1 MRLLLDFAHTHGYPL
16 MLKRTDG
23 GGGRGITLVH
33 NDDELRGFYMNHDA
47 LQGGDL
53 DEYFVE
59 RFIDKG
65 RHVETQCGRDSHGNF
80 TVYST
85 RDCSVQRRN
94 QKLVEEAP
102 APFLSDGV
110 LEQLET
116 YSRRLFE
123 AVDYIGLGTCEFMV
137 TEQGKVYFLEV
148 NPRLQVEHTVSEEVC
163 GLDLVREQLTIA
175 NGGELTVDHPLRG
188 HSFELRLTCED
199 PAKNLAPSS
208 GTLTKLAWPSG
219 PGIRVD
225 SGVVEGDTV
234 SPKFDSMMGKL
245 VVTASDRAAAV
256 ARVRRALEELKVE
269 GVPTPASLFEQ
280 IFNDDEFTAE
290 NGVAYDVS
298 TKWLERKYLNKEAS
312 STKGGQP
319 ASMAGASGAKE
330 AEQKESSETFVIEV
344 NNHRVSLTVPNDIVA
359 NLTGGAK
366 ARDAKR
372 AIQPL
377 RGQGLHHVEKKQQGN
392 DGQSGVIASP
402 MQAVVTRINVAEGQD
417 VAKGD
422 LLVVLESTTYP
433 GTTEELC
440 KPILEKSGLK
450 CGEDFYLAFSPERV
464 DPGNLIYKTK
474 NTPKVVGGCT
484 PKCTEIAA
492 AMYETVLEAPVYKVS
507 SPAIAEMEK
516 ILENTYRN
524 VNIGLIN
531 ELAILCDRM
540 GINIWEVIDAAKS
553 KPYGFQAFYPGP
565 GLGGHCIPLDPYYL
579 SWKAREYGFHTS
591 MIESSM
597 MVNDRMPEYCVDR
610 AARILNTFKKSMNG
624 AKILLG
630 VAYKQNIADFRES
643 PAINVIKELQ
653 KRGADVSYYDPWV
666 PSFRWKGMSMTG
678 IPALTEEA
686 LREADLVMVTTAH
699 TNVDYAF
706 VQKNAKF
713 VFDTKNAMKAVTE
726 RGNIEVL

>member
-1 MRLLLDFAHTHGYPL
+1 MEPYKKIANLLWETSSSNHVSTAKLDIMPKNVNKLLVANRGEIALRVVRTAREMGIPTVAVYAEQDRHAQYVQMADDAYLLSGDTYKDTYLNEDLLIDILQRSGADAVHPGYGFLSEVASFAQKVLDAGATWIGPNPKALVDLGDKITARRVATFAKVPPVPGISQSISDMRLLLDFAHTHGYPL

-102 APFLSDGV
+102 APFLPDGV

-116 YSRRLFE
+116 YSRRLFD
-123 AVDYIGLGTCEFMV
+123 AVDYVGLGTCEFMV

-245 VVTASDRAAAV
+245 VVTASDRATAV

-290 NGVAYDVS
+290 HGVAYDVS

-402 MQAVVTRINVAEGQD
+402 MQAVVTRINVVEGQD

-422 LLVVLESTTYP
+422 LLVVLESMKMENYV
-433 GTTEELC
+433 
-440 KPILEKSGLK
+440 
-450 CGEDFYLAFSPERV
+450 Y
-464 DPGNLIYKTK
+464 
-474 NTPKVVGGCT
+474 
-484 PKCTEIAA
+484 
-492 AMYETVLEAPVYKVS
+492 APVKGTVTKIFVG
-507 SPAIAEMEK
+507 PAA
-516 ILENTYRN
+516 
-524 VNIGLIN
+524 
-531 ELAILCDRM
+531 
-540 GINIWEVIDAAKS
+540 GIEAGETLMTID
-553 KPYGFQAFYPGP
+553 
-565 GLGGHCIPLDPYYL
+565 
-579 SWKAREYGFHTS
+579 
-591 MIESSM
+591 
-597 MVNDRMPEYCVDR
+597 V
-610 AARILNTFKKSMNG
+610 NG
-624 AKILLG
+624 ASKAADGKPATDGNTETKTEGG
-630 VAYKQNIADFRES
+630 VK
-643 PAINVIKELQ
+643 
-653 KRGADVSYYDPWV
+653 
-666 PSFRWKGMSMTG
+666 
-678 IPALTEEA
+678 
-686 LREADLVMVTTAH
+686 
-699 TNVDYAF
+699 
-706 VQKNAKF
+706 
-713 VFDTKNAMKAVTE
+713 
-726 RGNIEVL
+726 

>member
-1 MRLLLDFAHTHGYPL
+1 MASIVKKLLIANRGEIALRVVRTAKEMGISTVAVYSEQDRNSRYVDMADEAYLLSGDTYKDTYLNEDLLIDILHKTGADAVHPGYGFLSEVATFAQKVIDAGAAWVGPNPKALVDLGDKITARRVATFAKVPPVPGISQSISDMRLLLDFAHTHGYPL

-53 DEYFVE
+53 NEYFVE

-102 APFLSDGV
+102 APFLSSEVTD
-110 LEQLET
+110 QLET

-123 AVDYIGLGTCEFMV
+123 AVDYEGLGTCEFMV

-175 NGGELTVDHPLRG
+175 NGGELTVNHPLRG

-208 GTLTKLAWPSG
+208 GTLASLRWPSG

-225 SGVVEGDTV
+225 SGVVEGDTI

-256 ARVRRALEELKVE
+256 ARVRRALSELKVE

-290 NGVAYDVS
+290 HGVAYDVS
-298 TKWLERKYLNKEAS
+298 TKWLERKYLNKEAAS
-312 STKGGQP
+312 SQGGQP
-319 ASMAGASGAKE
+319 ASMSGASEVDK
-330 AEQKESSETFVIEV
+330 KESSETFVIEV
-344 NNHRVSLTVPNDIVA
+344 NNRRVSLTVPNDIVA

-377 RGQGLHHVEKKQQGN
+377 RGQGLHHAQKKQQSN

-402 MQAVVTRINVAEGQD
+402 MQAVVTRINVAEGQQ

-422 LLVVLESTTYP
+422 LLVVLESMKMENYV
-433 GTTEELC
+433 
-440 KPILEKSGLK
+440 
-450 CGEDFYLAFSPERV
+450 Y
-464 DPGNLIYKTK
+464 
-474 NTPKVVGGCT
+474 
-484 PKCTEIAA
+484 
-492 AMYETVLEAPVYKVS
+492 APVKGAVTKIFVG
-507 SPAIAEMEK
+507 PAAGVEAGETLM
-516 ILENTYRN
+516 T
-524 VNIGLIN
+524 
-531 ELAILCDRM
+531 
-540 GINIWEVIDAAKS
+540 IDVTGAN
-553 KPYGFQAFYPGP
+553 GT
-565 GLGGHCIPLDPYYL
+565 
-579 SWKAREYGFHTS
+579 KAGE
-591 MIESSM
+591 
-597 MVNDRMPEYCVDR
+597 
-610 AARILNTFKKSMNG
+610 NG
-624 AKILLG
+624 AT
-630 VAYKQNIADFRES
+630 
-643 PAINVIKELQ
+643 
-653 KRGADVSYYDPWV
+653 GAAVD
-666 PSFRWKGMSMTG
+666 G
-678 IPALTEEA
+678 
-686 LREADLVMVTTAH
+686 TA
-699 TNVDYAF
+699 TDGTMEGG
-706 VQKNAKF
+706 K
-713 VFDTKNAMKAVTE
+713 
-726 RGNIEVL
+726 

>member
-1 MRLLLDFAHTHGYPL
+1 MPKNVNKLLVANRGEIALRVVRTAREMGIPTVAVYAEQDRHAQYVQMADDAYLLSGDTYKDTYLNEDLLIDILQRSGADAVHPGYGFLSEVATFAQKVIDAGAAWVGPNPKALVDLGDKITARRVATFAKVPPVPGISQSISDMRLLLDFAHTHGYPL

-53 DEYFVE
+53 NEYFVE

-102 APFLSDGV
+102 APFLSSEVTD
-110 LEQLET
+110 QLET

-123 AVDYIGLGTCEFMV
+123 AVDYEGLGTCEFMV

-175 NGGELTVDHPLRG
+175 NGGELTVNHPLRG

-208 GTLTKLAWPSG
+208 GTLASLRWPSG

-225 SGVVEGDTV
+225 SGVVEGDTI

-256 ARVRRALEELKVE
+256 ARVRRALSELKVE

-290 NGVAYDVS
+290 HGVAYDVS
-298 TKWLERKYLNKEAS
+298 TKWLERKYLNKEAAS
-312 STKGGQP
+312 SQGGQP
-319 ASMAGASGAKE
+319 ASMSGASE
-330 AEQKESSETFVIEV
+330 ADKKESSETFVIEV
-344 NNHRVSLTVPNDIVA
+344 NNRRVSLTVPNDIVA

-377 RGQGLHHVEKKQQGN
+377 RGQGLHHAQKKQQSD

-402 MQAVVTRINVAEGQD
+402 MQAVVTRVNVAEGQQ

-422 LLVVLESTTYP
+422 LLVVLESMKMENYV
-433 GTTEELC
+433 
-440 KPILEKSGLK
+440 
-450 CGEDFYLAFSPERV
+450 Y
-464 DPGNLIYKTK
+464 
-474 NTPKVVGGCT
+474 
-484 PKCTEIAA
+484 
-492 AMYETVLEAPVYKVS
+492 APVKGVVTKIFVG
-507 SPAIAEMEK
+507 PAAGVEAGETLM
-516 ILENTYRN
+516 T
-524 VNIGLIN
+524 
-531 ELAILCDRM
+531 
-540 GINIWEVIDAAKS
+540 IDVTGASGASGNGKQTD
-553 KPYGFQAFYPGP
+553 GTAVGDTVE
-565 GLGGHCIPLDPYYL
+565 GG
-579 SWKAREYGFHTS
+579 E
-591 MIESSM
+591 
-597 MVNDRMPEYCVDR
+597 
-610 AARILNTFKKSMNG
+610 
-624 AKILLG
+624 
-630 VAYKQNIADFRES
+630 
-643 PAINVIKELQ
+643 
-653 KRGADVSYYDPWV
+653 
-666 PSFRWKGMSMTG
+666 
-678 IPALTEEA
+678 
-686 LREADLVMVTTAH
+686 
-699 TNVDYAF
+699 
-706 VQKNAKF
+706 
-713 VFDTKNAMKAVTE
+713 
-726 RGNIEVL
+726 

>member
-1 MRLLLDFAHTHGYPL
+1 MPKNVNKLLVANRGEIALRVVRTAREMGIPTVAVYAEQDRHAQYVQMADDAYLLSGDTYKDTYLNEDLLIDILQRSGADAVHPGYGFLSEVATFAQKVIDAGAAWVGPNPKALVDLGDKITARRVATFAKVPPVPGISQSISDMRLLLDFAHTHGYPL

-53 DEYFVE
+53 NEYFVE

-102 APFLSDGV
+102 APFLSSEVTD
-110 LEQLET
+110 QLET

-123 AVDYIGLGTCEFMV
+123 AVDYEGLGTCEFMV

-175 NGGELTVDHPLRG
+175 NGGELTVNHPLRG

-208 GTLTKLAWPSG
+208 GTLASLRWPSG

-225 SGVVEGDTV
+225 SGVVEGDTI

-256 ARVRRALEELKVE
+256 ARVRRALSELKVE

-290 NGVAYDVS
+290 HGVAYDVS
-298 TKWLERKYLNKEAS
+298 TKWLERKYLNKEAAS
-312 STKGGQP
+312 SQGGQP
-319 ASMAGASGAKE
+319 ASMSGASEVDK
-330 AEQKESSETFVIEV
+330 KESSETFVIEV
-344 NNHRVSLTVPNDIVA
+344 NNRRVSLTVPNDIVA

-377 RGQGLHHVEKKQQGN
+377 RGQGLHHAQKKQQSD

-402 MQAVVTRINVAEGQD
+402 MQAVVTRVNVAEGQQ

-422 LLVVLESTTYP
+422 LLVVLESMKMENYV
-433 GTTEELC
+433 
-440 KPILEKSGLK
+440 
-450 CGEDFYLAFSPERV
+450 Y
-464 DPGNLIYKTK
+464 
-474 NTPKVVGGCT
+474 
-484 PKCTEIAA
+484 
-492 AMYETVLEAPVYKVS
+492 APVKGVVTKIFVG
-507 SPAIAEMEK
+507 PAAGVEAGETLM
-516 ILENTYRN
+516 T
-524 VNIGLIN
+524 
-531 ELAILCDRM
+531 
-540 GINIWEVIDAAKS
+540 IDVTGASGASGNGKQTD
-553 KPYGFQAFYPGP
+553 GTAVGDTVE
-565 GLGGHCIPLDPYYL
+565 GG
-579 SWKAREYGFHTS
+579 E
-591 MIESSM
+591 
-597 MVNDRMPEYCVDR
+597 
-610 AARILNTFKKSMNG
+610 
-624 AKILLG
+624 
-630 VAYKQNIADFRES
+630 
-643 PAINVIKELQ
+643 
-653 KRGADVSYYDPWV
+653 
-666 PSFRWKGMSMTG
+666 
-678 IPALTEEA
+678 
-686 LREADLVMVTTAH
+686 
-699 TNVDYAF
+699 
-706 VQKNAKF
+706 
-713 VFDTKNAMKAVTE
+713 
-726 RGNIEVL
+726 

>member
-1 MRLLLDFAHTHGYPL
+1 MPKNVNKLLVANRGEIALRVVRTAREMGIPTVAVYAEQDRHAQYVQMADDAYLLSGDTYKDTYLNEDLLIDILQRSGADAVHPGYGFLSEVASFAQKVIDAGAAWVGPNPEALVDLGDKITARRVATFAKVPPVPGISQSISDMRLLLDFAHTHGYPL

-53 DEYFVE
+53 NEYFVE

-102 APFLSDGV
+102 APFLPSDV
-110 LEQLET
+110 TDQLET

-123 AVDYIGLGTCEFMV
+123 AVDYEGLGTCEFMV

-175 NGGELTVDHPLRG
+175 NGEELTVNHPLRG

-208 GTLTKLAWPSG
+208 GTLTSLRWPSG

-225 SGVVEGDTV
+225 SGVVEGDTI

-256 ARVRRALEELKVE
+256 ARVRRALSELKVE

-290 NGVAYDVS
+290 HGAAYDVS
-298 TKWLERKYLNKEAS
+298 TKWLERKYLNKEAVS
-312 STKGGQP
+312 SQGGQP
-319 ASMAGASGAKE
+319 ASVSGTTGSLDVDK
-330 AEQKESSETFVIEV
+330 KESSETFVIEV
-344 NNHRVSLTVPNDIVA
+344 NNRRVSLTVPNDIVA

-372 AIQPL
+372 VIQPL
-377 RGQGLHHVEKKQQGN
+377 RGQGLHHAQKKQQSN

-402 MQAVVTRINVAEGQD
+402 MQAVVTRINVAEGQQ

-422 LLVVLESTTYP
+422 LLVVLESMKMENYVYAPVKGAVTKIFVGPAAGVEAGETLMTIDVT
-433 GTTEELC
+433 GASGNGKQADGTAVGDTTE
-440 KPILEKSGLK
+440 
-450 CGEDFYLAFSPERV
+450 
-464 DPGNLIYKTK
+464 
-474 NTPKVVGGCT
+474 GG
-484 PKCTEIAA
+484 K
-492 AMYETVLEAPVYKVS
+492 
-507 SPAIAEMEK
+507 
-516 ILENTYRN
+516 
-524 VNIGLIN
+524 
-531 ELAILCDRM
+531 
-540 GINIWEVIDAAKS
+540 
-553 KPYGFQAFYPGP
+553 
-565 GLGGHCIPLDPYYL
+565 
-579 SWKAREYGFHTS
+579 
-591 MIESSM
+591 
-597 MVNDRMPEYCVDR
+597 
-610 AARILNTFKKSMNG
+610 
-624 AKILLG
+624 
-630 VAYKQNIADFRES
+630 
-643 PAINVIKELQ
+643 
-653 KRGADVSYYDPWV
+653 
-666 PSFRWKGMSMTG
+666 
-678 IPALTEEA
+678 
-686 LREADLVMVTTAH
+686 
-699 TNVDYAF
+699 
-706 VQKNAKF
+706 
-713 VFDTKNAMKAVTE
+713 
-726 RGNIEVL
+726 

>member
-1 MRLLLDFAHTHGYPL
+1 MPKNVNKLLVANRGEIALRVVRTAREMGIPTVAVYAEQDRHAQYVQMADDAYLLSGDTYKDTYLNEDLLIDILQRSGADAVHPGYGFLSEVASFAQKVIDAGAAWVGPNPEALVDLGDKITARRVATFAKVPPVPGISQSISDMRLLLDFAHTHGYPL

-53 DEYFVE
+53 NEYFVE

-102 APFLSDGV
+102 APFLPSDV
-110 LEQLET
+110 TDQLET

-123 AVDYIGLGTCEFMV
+123 AVDYEGLGTCEFMV

-175 NGGELTVDHPLRG
+175 NGGELTVNHPLRG

-208 GTLTKLAWPSG
+208 GTLTSLRWPSG

-225 SGVVEGDTV
+225 SGVVEGDTI

-256 ARVRRALEELKVE
+256 ARVRRALSELKVE
-269 GVPTPASLFEQ
+269 GVPTPVSLFEQ

-290 NGVAYDVS
+290 HGAAYDVS
-298 TKWLERKYLNKEAS
+298 TKWLERKYLNKEAAS
-312 STKGGQP
+312 SQGGQP
-319 ASMAGASGAKE
+319 ASVSGTTGSLDVDK
-330 AEQKESSETFVIEV
+330 KESSETFVIEV
-344 NNHRVSLTVPNDIVA
+344 NNRRVSLTVPNDIVA

-366 ARDAKR
+366 AHDAKR

-377 RGQGLHHVEKKQQGN
+377 RGQGLHHAQKKQQSN

-402 MQAVVTRINVAEGQD
+402 MQAVVTRINVAEGQQ

-422 LLVVLESTTYP
+422 LLVVLESMKMENYV
-433 GTTEELC
+433 
-440 KPILEKSGLK
+440 
-450 CGEDFYLAFSPERV
+450 Y
-464 DPGNLIYKTK
+464 
-474 NTPKVVGGCT
+474 
-484 PKCTEIAA
+484 
-492 AMYETVLEAPVYKVS
+492 APV
-507 SPAIAEMEK
+507 
-516 ILENTYRN
+516 
-524 VNIGLIN
+524 
-531 ELAILCDRM
+531 
-540 GINIWEVIDAAKS
+540 
-553 KPYGFQAFYPGP
+553 
-565 GLGGHCIPLDPYYL
+565 
-579 SWKAREYGFHTS
+579 
-591 MIESSM
+591 
-597 MVNDRMPEYCVDR
+597 
-610 AARILNTFKKSMNG
+610 
-624 AKILLG
+624 
-630 VAYKQNIADFRES
+630 
-643 PAINVIKELQ
+643 
-653 KRGADVSYYDPWV
+653 
-666 PSFRWKGMSMTG
+666 KG
-678 IPALTEEA
+678 
-686 LREADLVMVTTAH
+686 
-699 TNVDYAF
+699 
-706 VQKNAKF
+706 
-713 VFDTKNAMKAVTE
+713 AVTKIFVGPAAGVE
-726 RGNIEVL
+726 AGETLMTIDVTGASGNGKQADGTAVGDTAEGGK

>member
-1 MRLLLDFAHTHGYPL
+1 MEPYKKIACLLWETSSRFFVKNVNKLLVANRGEIALRVVRTAREMGIPTVAVYAEQDRHAQYVQMADDAYLLSGDTYKDTYLNEDLLIDILQRSGADAVHPGYGFLSEVATFAQKVIDAGAAWVGPNPKALVDLGDKITARRVATFAKVPPVPGISQSISDMRLLLDFAHTHGYPL

-53 DEYFVE
+53 NEYFVE

-102 APFLSDGV
+102 APFLSSEVTD
-110 LEQLET
+110 QLET

-123 AVDYIGLGTCEFMV
+123 AVDYEGLGTCEFMV

-175 NGGELTVDHPLRG
+175 NGGELTVNHPLRG

-208 GTLTKLAWPSG
+208 GTLTSLRWPSG

-225 SGVVEGDTV
+225 SGVVEGDTI

-256 ARVRRALEELKVE
+256 ARVRRALSELKVE

-290 NGVAYDVS
+290 HGVAYDVS
-298 TKWLERKYLNKEAS
+298 TKWLERKYLNKEAAS
-312 STKGGQP
+312 SQGGQP
-319 ASMAGASGAKE
+319 ASMSGASEVDK
-330 AEQKESSETFVIEV
+330 KESSETFVIEV
-344 NNHRVSLTVPNDIVA
+344 NNRRVSLTVPNDIVA

-377 RGQGLHHVEKKQQGN
+377 RGQGLHHAQKKQQSN

-402 MQAVVTRINVAEGQD
+402 MQAVVTRINVAEGQQ

-422 LLVVLESTTYP
+422 LLVVLESMKMENYV
-433 GTTEELC
+433 
-440 KPILEKSGLK
+440 
-450 CGEDFYLAFSPERV
+450 Y
-464 DPGNLIYKTK
+464 
-474 NTPKVVGGCT
+474 
-484 PKCTEIAA
+484 
-492 AMYETVLEAPVYKVS
+492 APVKGTVTKIFVG
-507 SPAIAEMEK
+507 PAAGVEAGETLM
-516 ILENTYRN
+516 T
-524 VNIGLIN
+524 
-531 ELAILCDRM
+531 
-540 GINIWEVIDAAKS
+540 IDVTGAN
-553 KPYGFQAFYPGP
+553 GT
-565 GLGGHCIPLDPYYL
+565 
-579 SWKAREYGFHTS
+579 KAGE
-591 MIESSM
+591 
-597 MVNDRMPEYCVDR
+597 
-610 AARILNTFKKSMNG
+610 NG
-624 AKILLG
+624 AT
-630 VAYKQNIADFRES
+630 
-643 PAINVIKELQ
+643 
-653 KRGADVSYYDPWV
+653 GAAVD
-666 PSFRWKGMSMTG
+666 G
-678 IPALTEEA
+678 
-686 LREADLVMVTTAH
+686 TA
-699 TNVDYAF
+699 TDGTMEGG
-706 VQKNAKF
+706 K
-713 VFDTKNAMKAVTE
+713 
-726 RGNIEVL
+726 